1 MITNF
6 KEFVNNSQPI
16 LDALRDLNIFDNNYE
31 FQSQQQISIRLKSFF
46 VNAQTKKQFLKS
58 LFKIFERETQK
69 EGNFQIKLKLLLLLH
84 LILSSQVARA
94 ELSKILI
101 SKQINIQ
108 INNTTLGKVCQ
119 QYYFYLY
126 KLASQTTFINED
138 VINGELLIY
147 FTLSNQ
153 CILGISI
160 QSQIEEVDSFSTNYL
175 LANTVKFIYYDL
187 QDIAIFIMKDVKSLI
202 ENQYDSKQNK
212 LQILELYKE
221 CQVLQQK
228 MLSFYRFNRNFS
240 HFSQIMPPFS
250 LVVEQRYLKDLQN
263 NTTKVHSLTN
273 LNKLNPQG
281 VKYQPQT
288 SKQRQMIKFEFAE
301 QKQQPE
307 SPHFSF
313 SN

>member
-16 LDALRDLNIFDNNYE
+16 IDALRDLNIFDTDNE

-46 VNAQTKKQFLKS
+46 ENSQTKKQFLKS
-58 LFKIFERETQK
+58 LFKIFEKESQK
-69 EGNFQIKLKLLLLLH
+69 DGNLQVKLKLLLLLH

-138 VINGELLIY
+138 VINGDLLIY

-153 CILGISI
+153 CNLGISI
-160 QSQIEEVDSFSTNYL
+160 QSQIEIVESFQSNIL

-187 QDIAIFIMKDVKSLI
+187 QDIAIFIMKDVKQLI

-221 CQVLQQK
+221 CQVLQEK
-228 MLSFYRFNRNFS
+228 MLCFYRFNRHFS

-250 LVVEQRYLKDLQN
+250 LVIDQHYLKDLQN
-263 NTTKVHSLTN
+263 NTPKRHSLKN
-273 LNKLNPQG
+273 LNKVNQEH
-281 VKYQPQT
+281 VKFQPQT
-288 SKQRQMIKFEFAE
+288 SKQKQMIKFDFVD
-301 QKQQPE
+301 KRQQQE